1 MDVIWQASDTF
12 SDRFMIQEMGNP
24 ITWRLLKRNNGSVM
38 EEAVFT
44 VQGIILSKDL
54 PPIYDK
60 PRWVTIA
67 NTYKSR
73 IAKGNVMQN
82 TSSTL
87 QVPPA
92 EYFLDRTRFRHI
104 FKHFRRC
111 RGDIQALWST
121 IFRGPTRRLVAYALD
136 RFNPWQTRHVQSLFY
151 TFERCQRRGVSG
163 KCTIPQ
169 RCRSAEYP
177 TWHGQRYIRPYWG

>member
-60 PRWVTIA
+60 PR
-67 NTYKSR
+67 
-73 IAKGNVMQN
+73 
-82 TSSTL
+82 
-87 QVPPA
+87 
-92 EYFLDRTRFRHI
+92 
-104 FKHFRRC
+104 
-111 RGDIQALWST
+111 
-121 IFRGPTRRLVAYALD
+121 
-136 RFNPWQTRHVQSLFY
+136 
-151 TFERCQRRGVSG
+151 
-163 KCTIPQ
+163 
-169 RCRSAEYP
+169 
-177 TWHGQRYIRPYWG
+177 